1 MGGALHAM
9 SGPAAEADED
19 FNPYTSLRSPI
30 WVSQL
35 EPASLPWLF
44 DDIAAARWK
53 KPELVQVLVKDDKPY
68 FALYMLSDGK
78 LRLCG
83 PGEVP
88 ERL

>member
-1 MGGALHAM
+1 
-9 SGPAAEADED
+9 
-19 FNPYTSLRSPI
+19 
-30 WVSQL
+30 
-35 EPASLPWLF
+35 
-44 DDIAAARWK
+44 
-53 KPELVQVLVKDDKPY
+53 VLVKDDKPY